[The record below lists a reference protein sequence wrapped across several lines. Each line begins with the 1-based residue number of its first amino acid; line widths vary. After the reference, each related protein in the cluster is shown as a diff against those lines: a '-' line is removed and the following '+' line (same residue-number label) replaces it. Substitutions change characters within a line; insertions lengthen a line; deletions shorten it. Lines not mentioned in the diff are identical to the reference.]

1 MRARGFV
8 FSRREWLSLLALECA
23 ACAGEFG
30 IPGSMWRW
38 DTSFPPY
45 RVIGNIHYVGSTDL
59 AQFLITTS
67 QGHVLLDT
75 GFEASVPRLRD
86 NVQRLGYRFE
96 DIAFVIS
103 SHAHIDHV
111 QAHAVVRRMTGAKVV
126 ASSLDA
132 PFIASGGHGETVF
145 DGVYAWRPCPV
156 DRTIVDGE
164 TLTLGELTLTA
175 RVTPGHTKGAT
186 TWTMQVDAGA
196 RRLNVVFFSSANINP
211 GVRLI
216 GNPRYPDIARDF
228 EHSFAIW
235 KALPCDVF
243 LGAHGE
249 FYDMRAKYK
258 HLDPSGATNPFID
271 PDGYKRAIAEAE
283 QRFRDELRSERD

>member
-1 MRARGFV
+1 MLERV
-8 FSRREWLSLLALECA
+8 PLFSRREWLSLLALQLS

-45 RVIGNIHYVGSTDL
+45 RVIGNIHYVGSADL

-86 NVQRLGYRFE
+86 NVRRLGYRFE

-111 QAHAVVRRMTGAKVV
+111 QAHAVVRQLTGAKVV

-132 PFIASGGHGETVF
+132 PFIANGGKGETVF
-145 DGVYAWRPCPV
+145 DGVYSWRPCPV
-156 DRTIVDGE
+156 DRSIVDGE
-164 TLTLGELTLTA
+164 QLTLGDTTLTA

-186 TWTMQVDAGA
+186 TWTMEVDVDS
-196 RRLNVVFFSSANINP
+196 RRLHVVFFPSANINP
-211 GVRLI
+211 GVRLL
-216 GNPRYPDIARDF
+216 NNRRYPAIEQDF
-228 EHSFAIW
+228 ERSFAIW

-258 HLDPSGATNPFID
+258 RLDPHGRANPFID
-271 PDGYKRAIAEAE
+271 PSGYRREIARAEE
-283 QRFRDELRSERD
+283 RFHEELQSEHD